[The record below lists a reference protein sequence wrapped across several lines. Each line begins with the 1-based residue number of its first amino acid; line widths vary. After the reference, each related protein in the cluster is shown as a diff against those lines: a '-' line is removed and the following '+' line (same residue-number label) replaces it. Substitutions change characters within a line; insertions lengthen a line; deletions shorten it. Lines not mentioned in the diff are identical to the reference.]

1 MKFILLSITM
11 ISVSCGT
18 EVIAESEQMIIKQEV
33 EKSFFSSPIGGSGF
47 CCLQAFNPYFCQA
60 IVISNPLPQRFQLS
74 LRQA

>member
-18 EVIAESEQMIIKQEV
+18 EVMAEPEQIIIKQDV
-33 EKSFFSSPIGGSGF
+33 EKSILCAPIGESGF
-47 CCLQAFNPYFCQA
+47 CYLWAFNPYSCQA
-60 IVISNPLPQRFQLS
+60 IVKWIPLPQRFQLL